1 MFLGKPIRGIHEVIH
16 LRLGITLGTARHF
29 YGGLW
34 ISSRRLHRESPARSH
49 YRGLLLR
56 GCLHQRG
63 EGQAGKQGAK
73 QILHSVLR
81 SNSSVVSTT
90 LTLQALGWSIR
101 SRPFRAASGCSCE
114 VPKARGDANPFI
126 SKDDV
131 DRFMTVHIECGE
143 AQLAWAKG
151 D

>member
-1 MFLGKPIRGIHEVIH
+1 MGRCQHSLEVYWPESQNPKSFEDVD
-16 LRLGITLGTARHF
+16 LTAA
-29 YGGLW
+29 
-34 ISSRRLHRESPARSH
+34 RLHQIALQTRYLIRI
-49 YRGLLLR
+49 
-56 GCLHQRG
+56 
-63 EGQAGKQGAK
+63 GKDP
-73 QILHSVLR
+73 
-81 SNSSVVSTT
+81 
-90 LTLQALGWSIR
+90 
-101 SRPFRAASGCSCE
+101 RPFRPASGCSCE